1 MSLSHSAYTMLYSLC
16 KQPIL
21 GHTRDIKVNNI
32 SAIER
37 ADMCV
42 LPGGSQVER
51 ALILSVDT
59 ETAFLTDF
67 TGEVDNFVR
76 SKLLALNAQS
86 KFFSTYLIMPYE
98 RTYRSIFLSA
108 SV

>member
-76 SKLLALNAQS
+76 SNQPLSYQRVEVFRFSVLLYYAL
-86 KFFSTYLIMPYE
+86 FL
-98 RTYRSIFLSA
+98 YRS
-108 SV
+108 